1 MLFSILQ
8 WARQLPKPKI
18 YLAPNL
24 TRAVVEKHCSK
35 FSHSSVDKESACNA
49 GDPDSI
55 PGRERSLG
63 EGNGNSLQYSCLE
76 NPMDREAWQAIV
88 HGVARVGHDLATK
101 PPPK

>member
-35 FSHSSVDKESACNA
+35 FSHSSVDKESACNV
-49 GDPDSI
+49 GDLGLI
-55 PGRERSLG
+55 PGWRRSPREENGASLVPQMVK
-63 EGNGNSLQYSCLE
+63 SL
-76 NPMDREAWQAIV
+76 P
-88 HGVARVGHDLATK
+88 
-101 PPPK
+101 